1 MLASKANRV
10 IGNDVIGRT
19 VDRTPLSAMG
29 GNRTLPLYGY
39 RVAGVPKFKLSRLR
53 DIGWNEWNPISLNRT
68 ESAEDEYD
76 SYLLG
81 AAGRL
86 WNGDSEEAVASY
98 LADIEANH
106 MGLGHGFGIKL
117 RALATAKA
125 IREYAESLRT

>member
-1 MLASKANRV
+1 MANRP
-10 IGNDVIGRT
+10 T
-19 VDRTPLSAMG
+19 
-29 GNRTLPLYGY
+29 
-39 RVAGVPKFKLSRLR
+39 FKLSRLR
-53 DIGWNEWNPISLNRT
+53 DIGWTEWNPIGLKRD

-76 SYLLG
+76 SYLLQ

-86 WNGDSEEAVASY
+86 WNSATEEAVASY

-125 IREYAESLRT
+125 IHNYIQSLRG

>member
-1 MLASKANRV
+1 MV
-10 IGNDVIGRT
+10 GR
-19 VDRTPLSAMG
+19 
-29 GNRTLPLYGY
+29 
-39 RVAGVPKFKLSRLR
+39 PKFELSRLR
-53 DIGWNEWNPISLNRT
+53 EIDWTEWNPISLNRT

-76 SYLLG
+76 AYLLQ

-86 WNGDSEEAVASY
+86 WDGDSEEIVASY